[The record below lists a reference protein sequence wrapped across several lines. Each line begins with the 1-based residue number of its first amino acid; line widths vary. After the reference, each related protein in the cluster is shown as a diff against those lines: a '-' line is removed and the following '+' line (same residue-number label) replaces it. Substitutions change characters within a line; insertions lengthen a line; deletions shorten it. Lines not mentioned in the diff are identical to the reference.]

1 MDLKTYDLIVIL
13 VISQRILSG
22 IGICIESVSEC
33 YVLLMGS
40 IAIGI
45 SICIGIGIG
54 IAIDIAIWISER
66 MLCGGT
72 RSPPATACV
81 CGPADDYASVLFPT
95 SMKIYL
101 VSTRCVS
108 SYSP

>member
-72 RSPPATACV
+72 RSLPAAPHRLQHRTARLIQNGRRGV
-81 CGPADDYASVLFPT
+81 EIG
-95 SMKIYL
+95 
-101 VSTRCVS
+101 
-108 SYSP
+108 